1 MGKPKANPSKSTA
14 NMVAFFSTW
23 PFDLNF
29 FSLESLDSRGAMKG
43 SRAPWHAGPYSKGEK
58 GEEQSSHWRDKGKS
72 NAEKG
77 AHEKGEQSSHWR
89 DKGKSNAEKGA
100 HEKGEQSS
108 HWRDKGKSNAE
119 KGAHESEQSTIGVK
133 GRTLTKSK
141 GEKAE
146 GKGKGKSNAEKGAHE
161 KGAQRSHWRDEGK
174 SNAEKGAEQ
183 STIGGKGKSNAE
195 KGAEQSTIGG
205 KGKSNAEKGAHEKGA
220 QRSHWRDKG
229 KSNAEKG
236 AEQSTIGVKGRS
248 KGEKGVK
255 GKSIIIRNE
264 LIEIDGQGAA
274 AAAAEAAFEWNTS
287 FRDSRPDFSKYGE
300 RGVVLGRIWD
310 LAEEEERD
318 WEEFDAI
325 DVPTKNAVQFV
336 RKALCRC
343 QARGEEIPRLEGQLR
358 KLEETHEA
366 QQASSGSSSNSAATT
381 SSGAATASSAATSSS
396 AYDFLPGEFLRL
408 LR

>member
-77 AHEKGEQSSHWR
+77 AHE
-89 DKGKSNAEKGA
+89 
-100 HEKGEQSS
+100 
-108 HWRDKGKSNAE
+108 
-119 KGAHESEQSTIGVK
+119 SEQSTIGVK

-146 GKGKGKSNAEKGAHE
+146 GK
-161 KGAQRSHWRDEGK
+161 
-174 SNAEKGAEQ
+174 
-183 STIGGKGKSNAE
+183 
-195 KGAEQSTIGG
+195 G

-287 FRDSRPDFSKYGE
+287 FRDSRPDFSRYGE